1 MDRRAADRCAGSP
14 LVEEVKIGFREW
26 LPLDVIPLTE
36 YVVMKAR
43 IFGFCFTTLIAPLC
57 QVALTAPLAWLFAAA
72 MVVRR
77 RHFPDGVTSCLLLLL
92 LGYLVVHLAGLT

>member
-1 MDRRAADRCAGSP
+1 M
-14 LVEEVKIGFREW
+14 
-26 LPLDVIPLTE
+26 PLTMF
-36 YVVMKAR
+36 VVMNVG
-43 IFGFCFTTLIAPLC
+43 IYGFCFTTLIAPLC
-57 QVALTAPLAWLFAAA
+57 QGALTAPLAWLFAAA